1 MSTKIAVALSDPGYT
16 APSQIGTSEYN
27 GTSFTN
33 YADVVTRTSPD
44 PDLTNDVK
52 VFWFKNKAGAER
64 VLVAETKYDPITYA
78 PNPSLLSVY
87 DGSGSSW
94 GSALF
99 GPVAFSFDGTTP
111 TAANSIINLYGIVEK
126 TVGGVHYLYGIDY
139 DQKTVFRLINS
150 SADNYAMDT
159 ASANQF
165 VPPAGDRGVQTFGQD
180 IVVVEETN
188 SSTSLTETFVCA
200 LFLDGTNVYGGNYNP
215 SLLYKLDTNL
225 SQVGAVGHVG
235 KNATGI
241 KFRTVTT
248 GTDKHTTLYIPSIG
262 GGQKFGTSATTL
274 LWNPDSKL
282 QTVPVANITSVTNR
296 LAAAAGGGPGN
307 NDDGMDIRDIAIDNS
322 GNALVFAGCYYN
334 DVSSPL
340 FSYMKGRL
348 YSLPVSDIDSAS
360 DSLLTNDLA
369 APRTPFQGLDGW
381 VWSLA
386 YDRIDNRTWFGR
398 GNQFDL
404 WNNPGST
411 APTVTAGP
419 VSSASLGSFS
429 PQRGN
434 VNSFTVYGH
443 VRLRS
448 AHPSPAFH
456 SNSSMA
462 LKARPEFMEQLK
474 QTAATK

>member
-200 LFLDGTNVYGGNYNP
+200 LFLDGTNIYGGNYNS
-215 SLLYKLDTNL
+215 SLLYKLDTDL
-225 SQVGAVGHVG
+225 TQVGAVSHVG

-248 GTDKHTTLYIPSIG
+248 TGTHTTLYIPSIG
-262 GGQKFGTSATTL
+262 GMQNFGSSSSNL
-274 LWNPDSKL
+274 IWNPASKL
-282 QTVPVANITSVTNR
+282 QTVPVNNITSVTDR
-296 LAAAAGGGPGN
+296 LAVLAGGGPG
-307 NDDGMDIRDIAIDNS
+307 DDPDGLDIRDIAIDNS
-322 GNALVFAGCYYN
+322 GNALVFTGCYYS
-334 DVSSPL
+334 DASSPL
-340 FSYMKGRL
+340 FSYMKGKL
-348 YSLPVSDIDSAS
+348 YSLPVGTIDTAS
-360 DSLLTNDLA
+360 SSLLTADLFA
-369 APRTPFQGLDGW
+369 FNIDFNTLDGW
-381 VWSLA
+381 IWSLA
-386 YDRIDNRTWFGR
+386 YDRFEDMTWFGQ
-398 GNQFDL
+398 GNEFNIYD
-404 WNNPGST
+404 NPGI
-411 APTVTAGP
+411 APPNLIDGP

-434 VNSFTVYGH
+434 VNSFTLYGH

-462 LKARPEFMEQLK
+462 LKARTQFIEQLQ

>member
-1 MSTKIAVALSDPGYT
+1 MSTKIAVALSDPNYT
-16 APSQIGTSEYN
+16 ASSQIGTSEYN
-27 GTSFTN
+27 GTTFSNLANVLSGT
-33 YADVVTRTSPD
+33 TLS
-44 PDLTNDVK
+44 NDVK
-52 VFWFKNKAGAER
+52 VFWFKNVAGAER
-64 VLVAETKYDPITYA
+64 ILVAETQYDPITYA
-78 PNPSLLSVY
+78 PNPSQLSVY
-87 DGSGSSW
+87 AGTGSSW
-94 GSALF
+94 GSPPLF

-111 TAANSIINLYGIVEK
+111 TAANSIINLYGIIEK

-150 SADNYAMDT
+150 SGDSYAMDT
-159 ASANQF
+159 AVKF

-180 IVVVEETN
+180 IVLVEETN
-188 SSTSLTETFVCA
+188 SSSVTETFVCA

-262 GGQKFGTSATTL
+262 GMQNFGSGPSNL
-274 LWNPDSKL
+274 IWNIDSKL

-296 LAAAAGGGPGN
+296 LAVAAGGTGSDP
-307 NDDGMDIRDIAIDNS
+307 DGFDIRDIAIDNS
-322 GNALVFAGCYYN
+322 GNALVLVGCYYN
-334 DVSSPL
+334 DMSSPL
-340 FSYMKGRL
+340 FSYMIGKL
-348 YSLPVSDIDSAS
+348 YSLPVSTIDTAS
-360 DSLLTNDLA
+360 NSLLDAGLFA
-369 APRTPFQGLDGW
+369 ANIPIGPLDGW
-381 VWSLA
+381 VWALA
-386 YDRIDNRTWFGR
+386 YDRLEDLTWFGQ
-398 GNQFDL
+398 GNEFNIYD
-404 WNNPGST
+404 NPGSA
-411 APTVTAGP
+411 APSPIAGP
-419 VSSASLGSFS
+419 VSSGSLGSFS

-462 LKARPEFMEQLK
+462 LKARPQFMEQLK

>member
-1 MSTKIAVALSDPGYT
+1 MSTKIAVALSDPNYT
-16 APSQIGTSEYN
+16 ASSQIGTSEYN
-27 GTSFTN
+27 GTTFSNLANVLSGT
-33 YADVVTRTSPD
+33 TLS
-44 PDLTNDVK
+44 NDVK
-52 VFWFKNKAGAER
+52 VFWFKNVAGAER
-64 VLVAETKYDPITYA
+64 ILVAETQYDPITYA
-78 PNPSLLSVY
+78 PNPSQLSVY
-87 DGSGSSW
+87 AGTGSSW
-94 GSALF
+94 GSPPLF

-111 TAANSIINLYGIVEK
+111 TAANSIINLYGIIEK

-150 SADNYAMDT
+150 SGDSYAMDT
-159 ASANQF
+159 TVKF
-165 VPPAGDRGVQTFGQD
+165 VPDVNDRGVQTFGQD
-180 IVVVEETN
+180 IVIVEETN
-188 SSTSLTETFVCA
+188 SSVTETFVCA

-296 LAAAAGGGPGN
+296 LAVAAGGGPGN

-462 LKARPEFMEQLK
+462 LKARPEFIEQLK

>member
-1 MSTKIAVALSDPGYT
+1 MSTKIAVALSDPGYS

-64 VLVAETKYDPITYA
+64 ILVAETRYDPITYA
-78 PNPSLLSVY
+78 PNPSLISVY
-87 DGSGSSW
+87 DGTGSSW

-99 GPVAFSFDGTTP
+99 GPVELSFDGTTP

-126 TVGGVHYLYGIDY
+126 TVGTDHYLYGIDY

-188 SSTSLTETFVCA
+188 SSTSLIETFVCA
-200 LFLDGTNVYGGNYNP
+200 LFLDGTNIYGGNYNS
-215 SLLYKLDTNL
+215 SLLYKLDTDL
-225 SQVGAVGHVG
+225 TQVGAVGHVG

-248 GTDKHTTLYIPSIG
+248 TGTHTTLYIPSIG
-262 GGQKFGTSATTL
+262 GMQNFGSGPSNL
-274 LWNPDSKL
+274 IWNIDSKL
-282 QTVPVANITSVTNR
+282 QTVPVANITSVTDR
-296 LAAAAGGGPGN
+296 LAVAAGGTGSDP
-307 NDDGMDIRDIAIDNS
+307 DGFDIRDIAIDNS
-322 GNALVFAGCYYN
+322 GNALVLVGCYYN
-334 DVSSPL
+334 DMSSPL
-340 FSYMKGRL
+340 FSYMTGKL
-348 YSLPVSDIDSAS
+348 YSLPVSTIDTAS
-360 DSLLTNDLA
+360 NSLLDAGLGADNITFG
-369 APRTPFQGLDGW
+369 PLDGW
-381 VWSLA
+381 VWALA
-386 YDRIDNRTWFGR
+386 YDRLEDLTWFGQ
-398 GNQFDL
+398 GNEFNIYD
-404 WNNPGST
+404 NPGS
-411 APTVTAGP
+411 APPSVIAGP
-419 VSSASLGSFS
+419 VDSASLGNFPS
-429 PQRGN
+429 QRGN

-462 LKARPEFMEQLK
+462 LKARPQFIEQLK